1 MVPTLS
7 AMSGDAANFTANSS
21 DGTASRPTSATTKTL
36 ALTALGIVYG
46 DVGTSPLY
54 ALQSCFVGAH
64 SVGVTPV
71 NVLGV
76 LSLVFWALTLVVSV
90 KYLVFILRADNHG
103 EGGIL
108 ALTALLS
115 PLESGGAKQRIAV
128 TLGLFGAAF
137 LYADGMITPA
147 ISVLSAV
154 EGLRLAEPTL
164 PRYWIMV
171 ISVAILLGLFKLQ
184 SRGTAKVGGLF
195 GPIMLGWFGA
205 LATLGAWHIAQEPQ
219 VLAALNP
226 AHALTFFRSDG
237 TSGFLILGTVFLAVT
252 GGEALY
258 ADLGHFGARPI
269 RLSWFAIV
277 FPALLLNYFGQGA
290 LLLKNPAASA
300 NPLFEMAPTWALYPM
315 ILLATAAAVIA
326 SQAIITGSFSLTFQA
341 IQLGFC
347 PRLRIEHTS
356 AEQRGQIYIPAVNRA
371 LMLATIALVL
381 RFQTS
386 TNLAAAYGIA
396 ISMTMTATTLLF
408 FALIAFHWRWSP
420 WWAGAFLLGFLP
432 IDLSFLT
439 ANLAKVIHGGWFP
452 LLLAMAIYLLMS
464 TWQQGRR
471 MLARRMQA
479 TVLPT
484 EAYLEQLG
492 ERQLLRPA
500 GTAVYLTSN
509 PQGTPVALR
518 QNVIHNDVLHQR
530 VIIVGVKIV
539 ETPRVPAEERLRVE
553 PIAAGFF
560 RAILRYGF
568 MERPNVP
575 HDLAGAKFGDEP
587 FDPQQASF
595 FLSRETVLPTK
606 GGDMWLWRER
616 LFAYLIR
623 NSHAAT
629 VYFQLPP
636 DRVVE
641 VGVELAF

>member
-1 MVPTLS
+1 
-7 AMSGDAANFTANSS
+7 MSHPLGNLRAAS
-21 DGTASRPTSATTKTL
+21 DGASCRETNATTKAL

-46 DVGTSPLY
+46 DIGTSPLY
-54 ALQSCFVGAH
+54 ALQSCFVGDH
-64 SVGVTPV
+64 SVGVIPL

-76 LSLVFWALTLVVSV
+76 LSLIFWALTLVVSI
-90 KYLVFILRADNHG
+90 KYLVFIMRADNHG

-115 PLESGGAKQRIAV
+115 PLESSGAKRRIVV

-154 EGLRLAEPTL
+154 EGLRLASPTL
-164 PRYWIMV
+164 PRYWIIV
-171 ISVAILLGLFKLQ
+171 ISLAILLGLFKLQ

-195 GPIMLGWFGA
+195 GPIMLVWFGV
-205 LATLGAWHIAQEPQ
+205 LASLGTWHILQEPQ

-226 AHALTFFRSDG
+226 AHALTFFRTDG

-258 ADLGHFGARPI
+258 ADMGHFGPKPI

-290 LLLKNPAASA
+290 LLLRNPAASA
-300 NPLFEMAPTWALYPM
+300 NPLFEMAPEWALYPM

-356 AEQRGQIYIPAVNRA
+356 AEQRGQIYIPAVNRT
-371 LMLATIALVL
+371 LMLATMALVL
-381 RFQTS
+381 KFQTS

-408 FALIAFHWRWSP
+408 FLLIAFHWKWSP
-420 WWAGAFLLGFLP
+420 WLAAAFVLCFLP

-452 LLLAMAIYLLMS
+452 LLMAMAIYLLMS

-471 MLARRMQA
+471 MLSMRKQT

-484 EAYLEQLG
+484 EGYLEQLS
-492 ERQLLRPA
+492 QQPLLRPA
-500 GTAVYLTSN
+500 GTAIYLTSN
-509 PQGTPVALR
+509 PQGTPLSLR
-518 QNVIHNDVLHQR
+518 QNVIHNHVLHQR
-530 VIIVGVKIV
+530 VVIVGVKTV
-539 ETPRVPAEERLRVE
+539 ETPRVPTSERLHVE
-553 PIAAGFF
+553 QIAAGVY

-575 HDLAGAKFGDEP
+575 RDLAGAKFGDEP
-587 FDPQQASF
+587 FDPQQASY
-595 FLSRETVLPTK
+595 FLGRETVLPTK
-606 GGDMWLWRER
+606 GAGMWLWRER
-616 LFAYLIR
+616 LFAYLVR

-641 VGVELAF
+641 VGMQLAF

>member
-7 AMSGDAANFTANSS
+7 AMSRDAANFTTSPGNK
-21 DGTASRPTSATTKTL
+21 TASRETSATTKAL

-46 DVGTSPLY
+46 DIGTSPLY
-54 ALQSCFVGAH
+54 ALQSCFVGDH

-76 LSLVFWALTLVVSV
+76 LSLIFWALTLVVSV

-115 PLESGGAKQRIAV
+115 PLEASGAKRRVVV

-154 EGLRLAEPTL
+154 EGLRLAAPTL
-164 PRYWIMV
+164 PRYWIIAV
-171 ISVAILLGLFKLQ
+171 SVAILMGLFKLQ

-195 GPIMLGWFGA
+195 GPIMLAWFA
-205 LATLGAWHIAQEPQ
+205 TLATLGAWHIAQEPQ
-219 VLAALNP
+219 VLAALNA

-237 TSGFLILGTVFLAVT
+237 VSGFLILGTVFLAVT

-258 ADLGHFGARPI
+258 ADMGHFGARPI
-269 RLSWFAIV
+269 RLSWFSIV

-300 NPLFEMAPTWALYPM
+300 NPLFEMAPHWALYPM

-356 AEQRGQIYIPAVNRA
+356 AEQRGQIYIPAVNNA
-371 LMLATIALVL
+371 LMLATIVLVL
-381 RFQTS
+381 GFRSS

-408 FALIAFHWRWSP
+408 FLLIAFHWKWSP
-420 WWAGAFLLGFLP
+420 WLAGAFVLGFLP

-452 LLLAMAIYLLMS
+452 LLIAMAIYLLMN

-471 MLARRMQA
+471 MLAKRMQA

-530 VIIVGVKIV
+530 VIIVGVKTV
-539 ETPRVPAEERLRVE
+539 ETPRIGPGERLHVE
-553 PIAAGFF
+553 QIAPGVY

-568 MERPNVP
+568 TERPNVP
-575 HDLAGAKFGDEP
+575 RDLTGASFGDEP

-595 FLSRETVLPTK
+595 FLGRETVLPTR
-606 GGDMWLWRER
+606 GDGMMLWRER
-616 LFAYLIR
+616 LFAYLVR

-629 VYFQLPP
+629 TYFQLPP

-641 VGVELAF
+641 VGMQLAF

>member
-1 MVPTLS
+1 MDQALNAMPTPLGNLS
-7 AMSGDAANFTANSS
+7 AVSG
-21 DGTASRPTSATTKTL
+21 GGASRESSATTKAL

-46 DVGTSPLY
+46 DIGTSPLY
-54 ALQSCFVGAH
+54 ALQSCFVGDH
-64 SVGVTPV
+64 SVGVTPL

-76 LSLVFWALTLVVSV
+76 LSLIFWALTLVVSV

-115 PLESGGAKQRIAV
+115 PLESSGAKRRIAV

-154 EGLRLAEPTL
+154 EGLRLAAPTL
-164 PRYWIMV
+164 PRYWIIV
-171 ISVAILLGLFKLQ
+171 ISLGLFKLQ

-195 GPIMLGWFGA
+195 GPIMLAWFGVLAA
-205 LATLGAWHIAQEPQ
+205 LGVWHISQEPQ

-226 AHALTFFRSDG
+226 AHALTFFRADG

-258 ADLGHFGARPI
+258 ADMGHFGAKPI

-290 LLLKNPAASA
+290 LLLRNPAASA
-300 NPLFEMAPTWALYPM
+300 NPLFEMAPEWALYPM
-315 ILLATAAAVIA
+315 ILLATTAAVIA

-347 PRLRIEHTS
+347 PRLRIDHTS
-356 AEQRGQIYIPAVNRA
+356 AAQRGQIYIPAVNRA
-371 LMLATIALVL
+371 LMLATMALVL

-408 FALIAFHWRWSP
+408 FALIAFHWKWSP
-420 WWAGAFLLGFLP
+420 WLAGAFLLVFLP

-452 LLLAMAIYLLMS
+452 LLMAMAIYLLMS

-471 MLARRMQA
+471 LLAKRTRA
-479 TVLPT
+479 TDVPT
-484 EAYLEQLG
+484 EAYLAELATQP
-492 ERQLLRPA
+492 LLRPA
-500 GTAVYLTSN
+500 GTAVYLTSH
-509 PQGTPVALR
+509 PQGTPLALR
-518 QNVIHNDVLHQR
+518 QNVVHNGVLHQR
-530 VIIVGVKIV
+530 VVIVGVETA
-539 ETPRVPAEERLRVE
+539 ETPRVPTSERLRIESV
-553 PIAAGFF
+553 AAGVY
-560 RAILRYGF
+560 RATLRYGF

-575 HDLAGAKFGDEP
+575 RDLTGAPFGDEA
-587 FDPQQASF
+587 FDPLQATF
-595 FLSRETVLPTK
+595 FLAREMVLPTK
-606 GGDMWLWRER
+606 GADMWLWRER
-616 LFAYLIR
+616 LFAYLMR
-623 NSHAAT
+623 NSHAAA

-636 DRVVE
+636 DRGME
-641 VGVELAF
+641 VGMPLAL

>member
-1 MVPTLS
+1 MVELVPPLPS
-7 AMSGDAANFTANSS
+7 NIAAASLAKP
-21 DGTASRPTSATTKTL
+21 DGQQNMATRGL
-36 ALTALGIVYG
+36 ALAALGIVYG
-46 DVGTSPLY
+46 DIGTSPLY
-54 ALQSCFVGAH
+54 ALQSCFVGDH
-64 SVGVTPV
+64 SVGVTPL

-76 LSLVFWALTLVVSV
+76 LSLIFWALTLVVSV

-115 PLESGGAKQRIAV
+115 PLESSGAKRRIAV

-154 EGLRLAEPTL
+154 EGLRLAAPTL
-164 PRYWIMV
+164 PRYWIIV
-171 ISVAILLGLFKLQ
+171 ISLAILLGLFKLQ

-195 GPIMLGWFGA
+195 GPIMLAWFGV
-205 LATLGAWHIAQEPQ
+205 LAGLGVWHILQEPR

-226 AHALTFFRSDG
+226 AHALTFFRADG

-258 ADLGHFGARPI
+258 ADMGHFGARPI

-290 LLLKNPAASA
+290 LLLRNPAASA
-300 NPLFEMAPTWALYPM
+300 NPLFEMAPECALYPM
-315 ILLATAAAVIA
+315 ILLATTAAVIA

-347 PRLRIEHTS
+347 PRLRIDHTS

-371 LMLATIALVL
+371 LMLATMALVL

-408 FALIAFHWRWSP
+408 FALIAFRWKWSP
-420 WWAGAFLLGFLP
+420 WLAGAFLLVFLP

-452 LLLAMAIYLLMS
+452 LLMAMAIYLLMS

-471 MLARRMQA
+471 LLAERVQA
-479 TVLPT
+479 TAVPT
-484 EAYLEQLG
+484 ETYLAELAT
-492 ERQLLRPA
+492 RPLLRPA
-500 GTAVYLTSN
+500 GTAIYLTSN
-509 PQGTPVALR
+509 PQGTPLALR

-530 VIIVGVKIV
+530 VIIVGVKTA
-539 ETPRVPAEERLRVE
+539 ETPRVPAGERLSIE
-553 PIAAGFF
+553 TLAAGIY
-560 RAILRYGF
+560 RATLR
-568 MERPNVP
+568 
-575 HDLAGAKFGDEP
+575 
-587 FDPQQASF
+587 
-595 FLSRETVLPTK
+595 
-606 GGDMWLWRER
+606 
-616 LFAYLIR
+616 
-623 NSHAAT
+623 
-629 VYFQLPP
+629 
-636 DRVVE
+636 
-641 VGVELAF
+641 